1 MNNRRIP
8 LIIGLVL
15 ALGTGALLL
24 TYLSSVRQTV
34 ASVPTKPVLV
44 ATHDIPAR
52 AVVSADSFTVQQRN
66 ASEVDSDAISDPKA
80 LNGKYTV
87 VSIPAGSIATASKIG
102 LTSASTLP
110 AKLPVGMRAVSISI
124 DNVKGVAGL
133 ITPGDRV
140 DVIAVPP
147 RTGNETPRGYA
158 ILRGALVLAM
168 GADLATTT
176 ATPSPGGA
184 SPSLSTVTLALTP
197 KQVDLLAGADINT
210 VLRLALRNPKEPIR
224 AFPAESL
231 KLSPLAQAPP
241 NAAPAATVP
250 LPVTYAIAPPGAA
263 PPAAQTAPAPA
274 QAPRANPAPQGVTVI
289 DGDRV
294 IAGGTAPR

>member
-1 MNNRRIP
+1 MNTRRIP

-34 ASVPTKPVLV
+34 AAVPTKPVLV

-52 AVVSADSFTVQQRN
+52 AVVTADAFTVQQRN

-80 LNGKYTV
+80 LTGKYTL

-102 LTSASTLP
+102 LTSAATLP

-176 ATPSPGGA
+176 ATPSPGS

-197 KQVDLLAGADINT
+197 KQVDLLAGADLNT

-231 KLSPLAQAPP
+231 KLSPLASAPS
-241 NAAPAATVP
+241 NSAPAATVP
-250 LPVTYAIAPPGAA
+250 LPVTYAIAPPGAQPAAAQPAPAAQQPRPAA
-263 PPAAQTAPAPA
+263 PPA
-274 QAPRANPAPQGVTVI
+274 QGVTVI